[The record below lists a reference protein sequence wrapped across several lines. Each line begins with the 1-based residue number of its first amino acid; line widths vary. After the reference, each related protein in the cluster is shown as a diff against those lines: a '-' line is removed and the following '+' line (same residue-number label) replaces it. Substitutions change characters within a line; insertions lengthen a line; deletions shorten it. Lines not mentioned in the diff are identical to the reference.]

1 MLTTLCKLVT
11 YLQDPKNGP
20 HIFKKGRSATFKIL
34 DAVTEGFA
42 KMFLTADICTIPR
55 DEAGRREV
63 FATGDDVGV
72 N

>member
-1 MLTTLCKLVT
+1 MLTTLCKLAT
-11 YLQDPKNGP
+11 YLQDPENSP
-20 HIFKKGRSATFKIL
+20 HIFKKGHSATYKIL

-42 KMFLTADICTIPR
+42 KMFLTADICTIPE

>member
-1 MLTTLCKLVT
+1 MLTTLCKLAI
-11 YLQDPKNGP
+11 YLQDPENSP
-20 HIFKKGRSATFKIL
+20 HIFKKGHSATYEIL
-34 DAVTEGFA
+34 DAVMEGFT
-42 KMFLTADICTIPR
+42 KMFLTADICAIPE